1 MDKQKTV
8 IMLKDVK
15 NEMLRDRNELALV
28 ENKKLRE
35 VLELVL
41 CENKELRDL
50 LEHKQQEVDSY
61 KKESV
66 ERKKNVVV

>member
-1 MDKQKTV
+1 
-8 IMLKDVK
+8 
-15 NEMLRDRNELALV
+15 MLRDRNELALV

-61 KKESV
+61 KKRV
-66 ERKKNVVV
+66 LNGKTM